1 MAPGANASESLSSLL
16 MFRLD
21 KLDCLTR
28 EALLK
33 GKDQYG

>member
-1 MAPGANASESLSSLL
+1 MAPGANACEFFFSFLL
-16 MFRLD
+16 FHLD